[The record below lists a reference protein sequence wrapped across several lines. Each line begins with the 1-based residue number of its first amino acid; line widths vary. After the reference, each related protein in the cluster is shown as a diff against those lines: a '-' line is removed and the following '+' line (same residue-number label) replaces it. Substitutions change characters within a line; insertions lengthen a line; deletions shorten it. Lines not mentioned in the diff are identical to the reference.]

1 MWDAALSALSS
12 FADLSM
18 LLYLIV
24 GALAGVVIGVI
35 PGLGGTGAVAVL
47 LPFVF
52 VLEPTQAMA
61 MIIAAVAV
69 VHTSDAVTS
78 ILLGMPGSAAAATL
92 LMDGHEMARKGQ
104 AARALSAGFL
114 ASMLGGLIGIVAL
127 TLAIPIARPL
137 VMALGSPELFML
149 AVLGISL
156 TAMLS
161 KGKMV
166 MGLIAGIFGVLLAQV
181 GAAPTSPEY
190 RFTFGSLF
198 LSEGLGLVAVA
209 LGIFGVAE
217 VISLVAKKEAISQ
230 VSSLGS
236 GWSLG
241 VRDTLRHWA
250 HVLRGAFT
258 GIVVGILPGVGATA
272 GAWLAYGQ
280 AKATASEK
288 DKEKFGKGDPR
299 GVIAPSSAD
308 NSIEAGALIPTLL
321 FGIPGAAP
329 FALLL
334 GALLIFGIEP
344 GPRIL
349 TDNLNVVYVIIWS
362 FALASIVGTALCFVL
377 AKPLAKLSFIRF
389 PLLAAG
395 IIPLLFLSAF
405 QEPLELQVFWTM
417 LGVGIVGW
425 VMKIYDVPRAPFLI
439 GFVLAEPLERYYF
452 MTASLYS
459 FGDWFTRPFVLV
471 LAACLLIPII
481 LAIFRWL
488 RRRKVDVG
496 VRASNSD
503 SAEIED
509 EGSLD
514 EVPPRGTI
522 FVSAG
527 FLIVFVTGFILAQ
540 PLGDAAGM
548 FPRLATAL
556 GALLS
561 LLALGVELSKQVRAR
576 KREEYDRGAWRA
588 LLRET
593 GKSLVWIL
601 VFVALVY
608 VFGMVIGSLI
618 FIPVFLWRVAEAK
631 LLTIVAYPIVFVGG
645 LLLLQNFAQ
654 IILPNGYIYLGI

>member
-230 VSSLGS
+230 VARL
-236 GWSLG
+236 
-241 VRDTLRHWA
+241 A
-250 HVLRGAFT
+250 Q
-258 GIVVGILPGVGATA
+258 A
-272 GAWLAYGQ
+272 GA
-280 AKATASEK
+280 S
-288 DKEKFGKGDPR
+288 
-299 GVIAPSSAD
+299 V
-308 NSIEAGALIPTLL
+308 
-321 FGIPGAAP
+321 
-329 FALLL
+329 
-334 GALLIFGIEP
+334 
-344 GPRIL
+344 
-349 TDNLNVVYVIIWS
+349 
-362 FALASIVGTALCFVL
+362 
-377 AKPLAKLSFIRF
+377 
-389 PLLAAG
+389 
-395 IIPLLFLSAF
+395 
-405 QEPLELQVFWTM
+405 
-417 LGVGIVGW
+417 
-425 VMKIYDVPRAPFLI
+425 
-439 GFVLAEPLERYYF
+439 
-452 MTASLYS
+452 
-459 FGDWFTRPFVLV
+459 
-471 LAACLLIPII
+471 
-481 LAIFRWL
+481 
-488 RRRKVDVG
+488 
-496 VRASNSD
+496 
-503 SAEIED
+503 
-509 EGSLD
+509 
-514 EVPPRGTI
+514 
-522 FVSAG
+522 
-527 FLIVFVTGFILAQ
+527 
-540 PLGDAAGM
+540 
-548 FPRLATAL
+548 
-556 GALLS
+556 
-561 LLALGVELSKQVRAR
+561 
-576 KREEYDRGAWRA
+576 
-588 LLRET
+588 
-593 GKSLVWIL
+593 
-601 VFVALVY
+601 
-608 VFGMVIGSLI
+608 
-618 FIPVFLWRVAEAK
+618 
-631 LLTIVAYPIVFVGG
+631 
-645 LLLLQNFAQ
+645 
-654 IILPNGYIYLGI
+654 